1 MEKAEMARF
10 SMKQDRFITKFN
22 WILNSYSFLFVLILS
37 TSISHSKVITEQY
50 KLTTD
55 LTIRIEGE
63 ITTKTLDDFKT
74 AIKDLDASKQ
84 TLRLNSVV
92 LDSIGGSGSVAKEIG
107 KLIRSRGLNTYLPSD
122 ASCASACVDILISGA
137 QRYAFGEV
145 LVHRSTFFGE
155 SPDDSKVEAIVAY
168 ARKNEEEYIKSMGVS
183 MMLADAID
191 TTESWRLRKLTE
203 AEKKSWQVFGTDR
216 VTEEILF
223 NQIARRRYIS
233 RHEFIGIFK
242 TNYEDCLVDA
252 KEFKRTVFEC
262 AETKN
267 RKPPNII
274 VRTAR
279 ALEKWIDKQFET
291 EKPKKPFPESVSD
304 LKDMIHSGRLYLRYM
319 LVSDLTD
326 SKAVANDKSLKPLS
340 KVEVE
345 QMEASNIWWV
355 EDNKIHVLLK
365 NPTKQPIKQINFSL
379 SDSDCK
385 GNGKKKLL
393 QFELPT
399 MLEAESSFVY
409 SSELP
414 FNYLRTIGKGIKCGV
429 IEEVYF

>member
-1 MEKAEMARF
+1 MEKAEMVRF
-10 SMKQDRFITKFN
+10 SMKQDRFITQFN

-63 ITTKTLDDFKT
+63 ITSNTLDDFKS
-74 AIKDLDASKQ
+74 ALKELDASKQ

-168 ARKNEEEYIKSMGVS
+168 ARKREEEYIKSMGIS

-203 AEKKSWQVFGTDR
+203 AEKKRWQVFGTDR

-223 NQIARRRYIS
+223 NQIARKRYIS

-242 TNYEDCLVDA
+242 TNYDDCLIDA
-252 KEFKRTVFEC
+252 KEFKKTIFDC

-267 RKPPNII
+267 RKPPNIFA
-274 VRTAR
+274 RTAR
-279 ALEKWIDKQFET
+279 ALEIWIYKQFET
-291 EKPKKPFPESVSD
+291 EQPKKPFPENVSE
-304 LKDMIHSGRLYLRYM
+304 LKDMIRSGYLYLRYM

-326 SKAVANDKSLKPLS
+326 SKSVSTEKTLKPLS
-340 KVEVE
+340 KVEVD
-345 QMEASNIWWV
+345 QMETSNIWWV
-355 EDNKIHVLLK
+355 EDNNINVFLK
-365 NPTKQPIKQINFSL
+365 NPSRHSIKQFSFSM

-385 GNGKKKLL
+385 GNGKKRLL
-393 QFELPT
+393 QFKLPT
-399 MLEAESSFVY
+399 TLEADSSVVY

-414 FNYLRTIGKGIKCGV
+414 FNYLKTIGKGSKCGV
-429 IEEVYF
+429 IERVYR